1 MKTGKKLDV
10 ITNFKDYGFNKPL
23 FLIRGDVH
31 KSPLLKVVD
40 DEVESRCRDSNSGS
54 GRSVDGS
61 RQNRIAHQTDG
72 RCLPRYRGRSTQH
85 GIRERGRKSQFV
97 DGR

>member
-1 MKTGKKLDV
+1 MFHVMALKSIRGCWNLVKWTRKRGKKLDV

-40 DEVESRCRDSNSGS
+40 DEVESRCR
-54 GRSVDGS
+54 
-61 RQNRIAHQTDG
+61 
-72 RCLPRYRGRSTQH
+72 
-85 GIRERGRKSQFV
+85 
-97 DGR
+97 